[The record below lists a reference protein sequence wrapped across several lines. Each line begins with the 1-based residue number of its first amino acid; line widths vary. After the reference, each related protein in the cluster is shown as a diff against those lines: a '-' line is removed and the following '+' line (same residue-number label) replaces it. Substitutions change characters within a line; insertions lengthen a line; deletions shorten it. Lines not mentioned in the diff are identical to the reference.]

1 MAINSA
7 EVERNGY
14 SDGVLPKMP
23 TLLTSPILR
32 CQTSPI
38 LEPKLSPLL
47 GFQASPERQTS
58 PIFEPKLSP
67 LLGFQAS
74 PELGCANDRNVVPLT
89 VCGSREV
96 ETNASVVESVA
107 RLSDGKFIEDVDVT
121 DASEE
126 IQMLME
132 AVEALWCD
140 RSVRF
145 GGTCT
150 ELLNKNNGYKLTI
163 LSQAEL
169 VPSQGCQA
177 TSALIGFIVYK
188 INAAE
193 KKLSI
198 ARVAVL
204 PEFRGH
210 GYGRLFIEWCAR
222 YPGVSKL
229 ALTATA
235 RALGF
240 YRAYGF
246 RKVATWHQGGT
257 AHPDEEP
264 TDEQVYMEFQCRTG
278 NSKGK
283 KQRKARK

>member
-1 MAINSA
+1 
-7 EVERNGY
+7 
-14 SDGVLPKMP
+14 
-23 TLLTSPILR
+23 
-32 CQTSPI
+32 

-47 GFQASPERQTS
+47 GFQAN
-58 PIFEPKLSP
+58 P
-67 LLGFQAS
+67 L
-74 PELGCANDRNVVPLT
+74 ELGCAKEDDGNVVPLT
-89 VCGSREV
+89 VCDSREV
-96 ETNASVVESVA
+96 ETNASVVDSVA
-107 RLSDGKFIEDVDVT
+107 RLSDGRFIEDIDLT

-126 IQMLME
+126 IQKLIE

-150 ELLNKNNGYKLTI
+150 ELLKKNNGYKLTI
-163 LSQAEL
+163 LSQEDL

-177 TSALIGFIVYK
+177 NSAIIGFIVYK

-198 ARVAVL
+198 ARVAVM

-210 GYGRLFIEWCAR
+210 GYGRLFMEWCVR
-222 YPGVSKL
+222 QPGLSKL

-240 YRAYGF
+240 YRAFGF

-264 TDEQVYMEFQCRTG
+264 TDEQVYMEFQLRPG